1 MNDVIEK
8 KDTPKETLD
17 DIQKMDLKE
26 VELPKLPEGGDLKK
40 LPDSPFQ
47 IDTSIYDDIF
57 RQKGLVAES
66 SETSDGDTKQDA
78 GEDENDYSDYLEKG
92 DDGKYYDKET
102 GKAYDSVEDWVKAQ
116 ETLAK
121 RYEGT
126 AKYYEEKAKREWARF
141 KNSES
146 NGESEAEKWEHYR
159 KSQEYYAK
167 AKECR
172 DKAKAIREKLGK
184 KDTNESSSLKQ
195 DEVEAPISASFEAI
209 PFERREGVISRFN
222 EAPDGIKKIVDN
234 LESVLQVEDSEIY
247 ENEDGTFSYGAS
259 CYSPSENKI
268 FMNPEYDNEEYTEV
282 FSHEYG
288 HFVDTQLG
296 DISTEFDFVF
306 ALDADID
313 KVLSNDMK
321 EQMLDDLT
329 SSDAFYDR
337 SVSDILS
344 GAFLNDDDIV
354 MRYFDEGVPYY
365 RHTNDYWEYGPAN
378 ACEKETFAN
387 LFRIYSDSGR
397 SDSKEFVEKYFPNTC
412 EQFKASLSI

>member
-1 MNDVIEK
+1 MSEISEKSKESLVDVK
-8 KDTPKETLD
+8 
-17 DIQKMDLKE
+17 QNDLKE

-47 IDTSIYDDIF
+47 IDTSVYDDIF
-57 RQKGLVAES
+57 RKNGLVAET
-66 SETSDGDTKQDA
+66 SESVEDNSNQDV
-78 GEDENDYSDYLEKG
+78 GENENDYSEYLEKG

-102 GKAYDSVEDWVKAQ
+102 GKSYDSVEDWVKAQ

-126 AKYYEEKAKREWARF
+126 ANYYEEKAKREWARF
-141 KNSES
+141 KNAEA
-146 NGESEAEKWEHYR
+146 NGESETEKWEHYR

-184 KDTNESSSLKQ
+184 KDANESNDLRQ
-195 DEVEAPISASFEAI
+195 DEEESPIRSTFETI
-209 PFERREGVISRFN
+209 PFERREGVINRFN

-234 LESVLQVEDSEIY
+234 LESVLHVEDSEMY
-247 ENEDGTFSYGAS
+247 ENGDGTFSYGGS
-259 CYSPSENKI
+259 CYSPTENII
-268 FMNPEYDNEEYTEV
+268 FMNPEYDDEEYTEV

-288 HFVDTQLG
+288 HFVDAQMG
-296 DISTEFDFVF
+296 DISTTFDFIF
-306 ALDADID
+306 ALDSDID
-313 KVLSNDMK
+313 KILSNDMK
-321 EQMLDDLT
+321 EQMLDDLA

-344 GAFLNDDDIV
+344 GAFLNDEDIV
-354 MRYFDEGVPYY
+354 MRYYDEGVPYY

-378 ACEKETFAN
+378 ACEKEMFAN
-387 LFRIYSDSGR
+387 LFRIYSDSSR
-397 SDSKEFVEKYFPNTC
+397 VDSKAFVEKYFPNAC